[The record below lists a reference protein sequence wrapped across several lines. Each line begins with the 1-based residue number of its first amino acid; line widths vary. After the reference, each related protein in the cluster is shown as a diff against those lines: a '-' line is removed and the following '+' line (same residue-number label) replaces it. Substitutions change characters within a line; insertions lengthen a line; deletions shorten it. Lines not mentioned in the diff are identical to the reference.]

1 MEFRS
6 ASGISAVI
14 NVSQEASPIQ
24 HFLNVT
30 PNGLSFGKE
39 GESMDVTIECD
50 ADWQVV
56 FDADWLTASVN
67 EGTGN
72 GTVTFTAS
80 PNVFME
86 MRAVMVTINSRPL
99 SRTISVRQ
107 SPGDEP
113 IWANVTPDSLFVPR
127 AGGSRSISVTSNH
140 TWTVTVPSWIT
151 MPVVSGEGDATLELM
166 VDYNSSTSSRMGEI
180 IIQHGAEVLAEVVVV
195 QEGIP
200 SILTTDV
207 IEINLPAEGGVG
219 IIRLTANQGWWIRN
233 SASWIECTPMD
244 GTGDMEISVKAGPLE
259 TAEPRESVITIRG
272 DLGAVATVTVRQIP

>member
-39 GESMDVTIECD
+39 GESKEVTIECD

-56 FDADWLTASVN
+56 FDADWLAASVN
-67 EGTGN
+67 EGTGD

-113 IWANVTPDSLFVPR
+113 IWANVTPDSLFVP
-127 AGGSRSISVTSNH
+127 
-140 TWTVTVPSWIT
+140 
-151 MPVVSGEGDATLELM
+151 
-166 VDYNSSTSSRMGEI
+166 NSSRASSI
-180 IIQHGAEVLAEVVVV
+180 
-195 QEGIP
+195 
-200 SILTTDV
+200 
-207 IEINLPAEGGVG
+207 
-219 IIRLTANQGWWIRN
+219 
-233 SASWIECTPMD
+233 
-244 GTGDMEISVKAGPLE
+244 
-259 TAEPRESVITIRG
+259 
-272 DLGAVATVTVRQIP
+272 